1 MSKTEMMEVAR
12 FIQVYYNRD
21 LKEDELRAL
30 EHELAD
36 ISMEDFINDI
46 KLPLLKKVDY
56 FTMAQLHKLI
66 EDFKEL
72 EELKRHLGIKS
83 FDELYEN

>member
-1 MSKTEMMEVAR
+1 MSKTEMMKVAR
-12 FIQVYYNRD
+12 FIQAYYNRD

-36 ISMEDFINDI
+36 ISMENFINDI